1 MQYKFAMSAV
11 TLLMFA
17 ILAAFTSWL
26 AGTWQLPFFWVVFA
40 TQAAIGLTGLFIL
53 DDELIKERIRP
64 RGKDEDPW
72 APIILTVLCLAGLS
86 LAALDVG
93 RWHFSDDI
101 SPPIQIIAVLLQAIG
116 WIGLLWTMQTNR
128 FFSSAVRLQPDRQQ
142 EVIKTGPYRWIRHP
156 GYAFSALAFLTQS
169 IAFGSFISLIPALLI
184 VAVFMYRATLEER
197 ILKQGLPGYAEF
209 MEQVRFRLLPGIW

>member
-1 MQYKFAMSAV
+1 
-11 TLLMFA
+11 
-17 ILAAFTSWL
+17 
-26 AGTWQLPFFWVVFA
+26 VVFA

-128 FFSSAVRLQPDRQQ
+128 FFSSAIRLQPDRQQ